1 MLIAARNCDML
12 QSRAVIRS
20 SQILQRCLLRTMA
33 TKEVTKFDY
42 LVLGGGSGGVASVRR
57 STEFGISAG
66 IIEHGRL
73 GGTCVS

>member
-1 MLIAARNCDML
+1 
-12 QSRAVIRS
+12 
-20 SQILQRCLLRTMA
+20 MA